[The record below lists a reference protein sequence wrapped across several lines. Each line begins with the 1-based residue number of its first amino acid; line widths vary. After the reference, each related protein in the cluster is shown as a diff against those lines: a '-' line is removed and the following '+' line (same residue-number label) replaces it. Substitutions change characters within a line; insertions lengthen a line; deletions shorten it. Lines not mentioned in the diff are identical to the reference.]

1 MVCGSVDHYAS
12 HIGELILHWCWVALD
27 LLEVRIPPAF
37 HFGNLV
43 LLAGRLSVPILRTPD
58 AHVPFLVHPGLASRQ
73 GTLLSTCC
81 MLGPSLGAGT
91 VPVPR
96 CPLSNGE

>member
-27 LLEVRIPPAF
+27 LLEVRLSPAS

-43 LLAGRLSVPILRTPD
+43 LLAGRLSVPVLCTPD
-58 AHVPFLVHPGLASRQ
+58 AHVPFPVHPGLVSRQ
-73 GTLLSTCC
+73 GTLSSTCY